1 MGDLA
6 GAAVLAAKILDAYD
20 SRPLEPDEWLEGE
33 WPVRGGDRLHVRQG
47 VIPGVGIC
55 RLYGSMLDGPVLS
68 ADVPFDWGLLRRQGG
83 AALLRTIEE
92 ARARLRKERN

>member
-6 GAAVLAAKILDAYD
+6 GAGVLATKILEAYD
-20 SRPLEPDEWLEGE
+20 SRSLEPEEWLEGE
-33 WPVRGGDRLHVRQG
+33 WPVRGGERLCVRQG

-55 RLYGSMLDGPVLS
+55 RLYDDVRNGPVPW

-83 AALLRTIEE
+83 AALLRTIQE
-92 ARARLRKERN
+92 ARAGLREERN